1 LFDYLAVNPM
11 HPGLL
16 CEFHKRF
23 LPELFLFRVRVD
35 RVQSQVKNCS

>member
-1 LFDYLAVNPM
+1 M

-35 RVQSQVKNCS
+35 QVLLQEKSAAD